1 LTKWKNQS
9 TNHGNGKAAIFVWN
23 SNSNIFTSSSL
34 LFSLYPETEDGTKP
48 FIAIAMLVC
57 GVIGGLMLVILC
69 LIFCKQCFKPQQ
81 DDKLNENRCYYR
93 PCYSEKSCSAKS
105 SRLNNKVFEYAAE
118 RQSIKSKTNEQQ
130 YTNKSCSANPVVIET
145 SRNVAKFCAKGKSN
159 SEKHTKIVHP
169 DNQTIVEE
177 EMSEVLEQHCNEFNH
192 FQCRQQALHS
202 PQSRL
207 TIFQNTLSLKDKSD
221 SQMLKNG
228 TELQNC
234 TSQSKVNRAC
244 STASVLPV
252 PVVKNIEDLLADQ
265 FSENDTLTA
274 SDWVEQQQRKIYV
287 DRKRRQ
293 KMLKRTAQPNFRNNR
308 QSAGTEQGAYRVI
321 KSFELLDDH
330 CKPCIP
336 SRQARS
342 LEIDYGTTTASKPIH
357 QSFCFGR
364 QQLNKSN
371 PPRLLFNSPAHK
383 KWDNFEANF
392 KTRTVRPLT
401 EDLAGKMESACNN
414 KLWELRCSLIK
425 QLHSLNH
432 NMPTKEK
439 MFCRTENDKKN
450 SSSSTTCTTSFESNT
465 ELSACDEF
473 SWTPCPATKLYLRRQ
488 WQLHK
493 QHAAIVQSQESY
505 ETAESSESS
514 RLEQQTLT
522 STESIVVETTEAPL
536 TSRPEIWEQAQNR
549 FPYISPTENEV
560 VDLTC
565 SSLVKDSTGNACQY
579 WIHSESTLPIQT
591 SEHPLIGIQ
600 YHPSEQKAG
609 QASRDFY
616 LQI

>member
-1 LTKWKNQS
+1 MMES
-9 TNHGNGKAAIFVWN
+9 
-23 SNSNIFTSSSL
+23 
-34 LFSLYPETEDGTKP
+34 ETDDGTKP

-81 DDKLNENRCYYR
+81 DNKLNENRCYYR
-93 PCYSEKSCSAKS
+93 PCYSEKSCPEKS
-105 SRLNNKVFEYAAE
+105 SRLNNKVFEYTTE
-118 RQSIKSKTNEQQ
+118 RQSMKSKTNEQQ
-130 YTNKSCSANPVVIET
+130 YKNKSCNANPVVIET
-145 SRNVAKFCAKGKSN
+145 SRNVAVKNDKYNFKIQYTHSLQEFCPKGKSN
-159 SEKHTKIVHP
+159 SEKHTKIAHP

-177 EMSEVLEQHCNEFNH
+177 ETSEILHQHCNEFNH
-192 FQCRQQALHS
+192 FQCRQALHS

-207 TIFQNTLSLKDKSD
+207 TIFQNTLSFKDKSD

-228 TELQNC
+228 TELQKC
-234 TSQSKVNRAC
+234 ISQSKVNRAC
-244 STASVLPV
+244 STAPVPV

-265 FSENDTLTA
+265 FSENDTLIA
-274 SDWVEQQQRKIYV
+274 SDWIEQQPRKIYV
-287 DRKRRQ
+287 DRKKRQ
-293 KMLKRTAQPNFRNNR
+293 KILKRTPQPNFRNNR
-308 QSAGTEQGAYRVI
+308 QSAGAEQGGRVI

-336 SRQARS
+336 TRQARS
-342 LEIDYGTTTASKPIH
+342 LEIDYGTTTTSKPIH

-364 QQLNKSN
+364 QQLNKAN

-392 KTRTVRPLT
+392 KTRIVRPLT
-401 EDLAGKMESACNN
+401 EDLAEKMESECNN

-432 NMPTKEK
+432 NIPAKEK

-473 SWTPCPATKLYLRRQ
+473 SWTPCPPTFNNTPLTLHAKRQKLKKLYLRRQ

-514 RLEQQTLT
+514 KLEQTLT
-522 STESIVVETTEAPL
+522 STESIVVGTTEAPL

-549 FPYISPTENEV
+549 FPYISPIENEV
-560 VDLTC
+560 IDLTC

-579 WIHSESTLPIQT
+579 WIHSESTLPLQT

-609 QASRDFY
+609 QGSRDFY